1 MADALR
7 HYPSLLSVSYRRSKQ
22 SARHLFEQD
31 RQSNLPGVPLPQ
43 AFERKYPRASTEWG
57 WFWAFPSSSLSV
69 DPRSH
74 AVRRYHLDPSTL
86 QKAFKKAVR
95 LAGITKPA
103 TVHTLRH
110 SFATH
115 LLENGYDVRTVQE
128 LLGHKSLETTM
139 IYTHVAKRDISR
151 VTSPLDD

>member
-1 MADALR
+1 MRCATTLTSSPFPIEGHLQSA
-7 HYPSLLSVSYRRSKQ
+7 PLLSV
-22 SARHLFEQD
+22 
-31 RQSNLPGVPLPQ
+31 
-43 AFERKYPRASTEWG
+43 
-57 WFWAFPSSSLSV
+57 SV

-74 AVRRYHLDPSTL
+74 TVRRYHLDPSTL

-115 LLENGYDVRTVQE
+115 LLENGYDVPTVQE
-128 LLGHKSLETTM
+128 LLGHKNLETTM
-139 IYTHVAKRDISR
+139 IYTHVARRDISR
-151 VTSPLDD
+151 VSSPLDD